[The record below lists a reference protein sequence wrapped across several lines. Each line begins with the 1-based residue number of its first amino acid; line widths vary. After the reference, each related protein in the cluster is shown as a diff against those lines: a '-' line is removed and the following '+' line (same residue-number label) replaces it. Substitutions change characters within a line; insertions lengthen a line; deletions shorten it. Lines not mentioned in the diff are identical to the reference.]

1 MQSLPFHLIRFG
13 LLLAMLFMQP
23 ALAGDMTLESLSSR
37 FPPPLHVQPKL
48 SDIPAWPIT
57 SELEPEG
64 GPIGYVF
71 ESIDLA
77 PIPGFEGTP
86 MNLLVAIDRKGNF
99 IDVAV
104 LRQHEP
110 VFLSGLGEVP
120 LNEFV
125 RQYAGK
131 NLRQDFTVAS
141 AYGNAKAGAGDNRV
155 VLDGV
160 TKATASVR
168 IVNQTVLA
176 AGLAVARSKLGFADP
191 GSRGPPAELRR
202 DIAETLDFA
211 TLVERG
217 LIGTLRVTHAEAE
230 KLFAGSEGE
239 GVDDEALANPD
250 GTLIELYVGYL
261 NLPTV
266 GRTVLGDARYGD
278 LMQKLEPGQ
287 HALWVAS
294 TGRDRLLDDS
304 FVPGTAPPKLQLTQG
319 GYPAEMRDLVFEH
332 PAPPGAPEFNSS
344 GVFRVYA
351 ASNLDPA
358 QAMQLTLTLTR
369 AKGIMLPR
377 ITNKSVSVDY
387 TLPDRY
393 FVYPPK
399 PLPEWLIAWQG
410 RWPDL
415 ALIGAALV
423 LLSAVLA
430 KPQWMARDA
439 RRLVWFRSAFL
450 LFTLV
455 FIGWYAQGQLSIV
468 QITGAIKT
476 LMAGQNLASFLYDP
490 VSLLIIAFT
499 LVSFFIWG
507 RGTFCGWLCPFGALQ
522 EFVAMAARKLRV
534 PQIRLPAKLAHVL
547 DRGRYR
553 DPAGSGRQRRLCPR
567 SGGHAG
573 RGGAV
578 QDGDHGRLRPHLA
591 LCGLGGRTAAGGRL
605 QLQVLLPLRVPAR
618 RCHGARRQAAPLRLA
633 RAARRMRQA
642 MPDLPP
648 SLRIRCHRPQRR
660 NPLRR
665 LLPVSGLRRHSR
677 RRKALR
683 AAIAV
688 CKEGP
693 HGETLPDSRS
703 GAGHKTL
710 TAALRRR
717 REKPAQFQRC
727 AALSSA
733 SRASTQRLPSGVSS
747 RFQKGARVFR

>member
-1 MQSLPFHLIRFG
+1 MQSLPFHLVRFG
-13 LLLAMLFMQP
+13 LLLLALFMQP

-64 GPIGYVF
+64 GPIAYVF

-125 RQYAGK
+125 RQYVGK

-168 IVNQTVLA
+168 IVNQSVLA

-191 GSRGPPAELRR
+191 GSRGPPAELRG

-239 GVDDEALANPD
+239 GVDDDALANPD

-266 GRTVLGDARYGD
+266 GRTILGEARYGD
-278 LMQKLEPGQ
+278 LMKKLEPGQ

-319 GYPAEMRDLVFEH
+319 GYPAEMRDLVFDH
-332 PAPPGAPEFNSS
+332 PAPAGAPEFNSS

-358 QAMQLTLTLTR
+358 QTMQLTLTLTR

-423 LLSAVLA
+423 LLSIVLA
-430 KPQWMARDA
+430 KPQWMARDP
-439 RRLVWFRSAFL
+439 RRLLWFRSSFL

-534 PQIRLPAKLAHVL
+534 PQIRLPAKLARVL
-547 DRGRYR
+547 DRGRYVILLVLVGSAAFAP
-553 DPAGSGRQRRLCPR
+553 DLAGTLVEVEPFKTAITVGFDRTWPYVAWAVGLLLAGAFSYKFFCRFVCPLGAAMVLGGKLRRFDWLARRAECGKPCQTCRHRCEYDAIDR
-567 SGGHAG
+567 SGEIRYDDCFQCLDCVGIHADAK
-573 RGGAV
+573 RCAPLLLYA
-578 QDGDHGRLRPHLA
+578 RK
-591 LCGLGGRTAAGGRL
+591 GRTVKPFPIPV
-605 QLQVLLPLRVPAR
+605 QVQGTKR
-618 RCHGARRQAAPLRLA
+618 
-633 RAARRMRQA
+633 
-642 MPDLPP
+642 
-648 SLRIRCHRPQRR
+648 
-660 NPLRR
+660 
-665 LLPVSGLRRHSR
+665 
-677 RRKALR
+677 
-683 AAIAV
+683 
-688 CKEGP
+688 
-693 HGETLPDSRS
+693 
-703 GAGHKTL
+703 
-710 TAALRRR
+710 
-717 REKPAQFQRC
+717 
-727 AALSSA
+727 
-733 SRASTQRLPSGVSS
+733 
-747 RFQKGARVFR
+747 

>member
-1 MQSLPFHLIRFG
+1 MRPLPFHLIRFG
-13 LLLAMLFMQP
+13 LLLAVLFMQP
-23 ALAGDMTLESLSSR
+23 ARAGDMTLESLSSR

-125 RQYAGK
+125 RQYAGR

-141 AYGNAKAGAGDNRV
+141 AYGNARAGAGDNRV

-191 GSRGPPAELRR
+191 GSRGPPAELRH

-217 LIGTLRVTHAEAE
+217 LIGTLRVTHGEAE
-230 KLFAGSEGE
+230 KLFAGTEGE
-239 GVDDEALANPD
+239 GVDDEALATPD
-250 GTLIELYVGYL
+250 GALIELYVGYL
-261 NLPTV
+261 NLPAV
-266 GRTVLGDARYGD
+266 GRTVLGDARYDD
-278 LMQKLEPGQ
+278 LMKKLEPGQ

-304 FVPGTAPPKLQLTQG
+304 FVPGTAPPRLQLTQG

-332 PAPPGAPEFNSS
+332 PAPAGAPEFNSS

-358 QAMQLTLTLTR
+358 QTMQLTLTLTR

-423 LLSAVLA
+423 LLSVVLA
-430 KPQWMARDA
+430 KPQWMAKDA
-439 RRLVWFRSAFL
+439 RRLVIFRSTFL

-522 EFVAMAARKLRV
+522 EFVAMAAHKLRV
-534 PQIRLPAKLAHVL
+534 PQIRLPAKLARLL
-547 DRGRYR
+547 DRGRYVILLGLVGSAAFAP
-553 DPAGSGRQRRLCPR
+553 DLAGSLVEVEPFKTAITVGFDRTWPYVAWAVGLLLAGAFSYKFFCRFVCPLGAAMVLGGKLRRFDWLARRAECGKPCQTCRHRCEYDAIDR
-567 SGGHAG
+567 SGEIRYDDCFQCLDCVGIHADEK
-573 RGGAV
+573 RCAP
-578 QDGDHGRLRPHLA
+578 QLLYARK
-591 LCGLGGRTAAGGRL
+591 GRTVKPFPIPV
-605 QLQVLLPLRVPAR
+605 QVQ
-618 RCHGARRQAAPLRLA
+618 GAER
-633 RAARRMRQA
+633 
-642 MPDLPP
+642 
-648 SLRIRCHRPQRR
+648 
-660 NPLRR
+660 
-665 LLPVSGLRRHSR
+665 
-677 RRKALR
+677 
-683 AAIAV
+683 
-688 CKEGP
+688 
-693 HGETLPDSRS
+693 
-703 GAGHKTL
+703 
-710 TAALRRR
+710 
-717 REKPAQFQRC
+717 
-727 AALSSA
+727 
-733 SRASTQRLPSGVSS
+733 
-747 RFQKGARVFR
+747 

>member
-1 MQSLPFHLIRFG
+1 MRSLTFDFIRFG
-13 LLLAMLFMQP
+13 LLLAALFMQP
-23 ALAGDMTLESLSSR
+23 ARAGDMTLDSLSSR

-125 RQYAGK
+125 RQYVGR

-191 GSRGPPAELRR
+191 GSRGPPAELRS

-217 LIGTLRVTHAEAE
+217 LVGTLRVTHAEAE
-230 KLFAGSEGE
+230 KLFAGSDGE
-239 GVDDEALANPD
+239 GVDDDALANPD
-250 GTLIELYVGYL
+250 STLIELYVGYL

-266 GRTVLGDARYGD
+266 GRTVLGDARYDD
-278 LMQKLEPGQ
+278 LMEKLEPGQ

-304 FVPGTAPPKLQLTQG
+304 FVPGTAPPKLSLTQG

-358 QAMQLTLTLTR
+358 QTMQLTLTLTR
-369 AKGIMLPR
+369 AKGVMLPR

-387 TLPDRY
+387 TLPDRF
-393 FVYPPK
+393 FVYPPR
-399 PLPEWLIAWQG
+399 PLPEWLLAWQG

-423 LLSAVLA
+423 LLSVVLA
-430 KPQWMARDA
+430 KPQRMAKDA
-439 RRLVWFRSAFL
+439 RRLLWFRSTFL

-476 LMAGQNLASFLYDP
+476 LMAGQSLKSFLYDP

-499 LVSFFIWG
+499 LISFFIWG

-522 EFVAMAARKLRV
+522 EFVAMAARKLHV
-534 PQIRLPAKLAHVL
+534 PQIRLPAKLARVL
-547 DRGRYR
+547 DRGRYMILLGLVGSAAFAPELASSLVEVEPFKTAITVGFDR
-553 DPAGSGRQRRLCPR
+553 TWPYVAWAVGLLLAGAFSYKFFCRFVCPLGAAMVLGGKLRRFDWLARRAECGKPCQTCRHRCEYDAIDR
-567 SGGHAG
+567 SGEIRYDDCFQCLDCVGIHADAK
-573 RGGAV
+573 RCAP
-578 QDGDHGRLRPHLA
+578 LLLYA
-591 LCGLGGRTAAGGRL
+591 KKGRTVKPFPVPV
-605 QLQVLLPLRVPAR
+605 QVQ
-618 RCHGARRQAAPLRLA
+618 GARR
-633 RAARRMRQA
+633 
-642 MPDLPP
+642 
-648 SLRIRCHRPQRR
+648 
-660 NPLRR
+660 
-665 LLPVSGLRRHSR
+665 
-677 RRKALR
+677 
-683 AAIAV
+683 
-688 CKEGP
+688 
-693 HGETLPDSRS
+693 
-703 GAGHKTL
+703 
-710 TAALRRR
+710 
-717 REKPAQFQRC
+717 
-727 AALSSA
+727 
-733 SRASTQRLPSGVSS
+733 
-747 RFQKGARVFR
+747 

>member
-217 LIGTLRVTHAEAE
+217 LIATLRVTHAEAE

-547 DRGRYR
+547 DRGRYVILLGLVGSAAFAP
-553 DPAGSGRQRRLCPR
+553 DLAGSLVEVEPFKTAITVGFDRTWPYVAWAVGLLLAGAFSYKFFCRFVCPLGAAMVLGGKLRRFDWLARRAECGKPCQTCRHRCEYDAIDR
-567 SGGHAG
+567 SGEIRYDDCFQCLDCVGIHADEK
-573 RGGAV
+573 RCAP
-578 QDGDHGRLRPHLA
+578 QLLYARK
-591 LCGLGGRTAAGGRL
+591 GRTVKPFPIPV
-605 QLQVLLPLRVPAR
+605 QVQGTR
-618 RCHGARRQAAPLRLA
+618 R
-633 RAARRMRQA
+633 
-642 MPDLPP
+642 
-648 SLRIRCHRPQRR
+648 
-660 NPLRR
+660 
-665 LLPVSGLRRHSR
+665 
-677 RRKALR
+677 
-683 AAIAV
+683 
-688 CKEGP
+688 
-693 HGETLPDSRS
+693 
-703 GAGHKTL
+703 
-710 TAALRRR
+710 
-717 REKPAQFQRC
+717 
-727 AALSSA
+727 
-733 SRASTQRLPSGVSS
+733 
-747 RFQKGARVFR
+747 

>member
-1 MQSLPFHLIRFG
+1 
-13 LLLAMLFMQP
+13 
-23 ALAGDMTLESLSSR
+23 
-37 FPPPLHVQPKL
+37 PPPLHVQPKL

-125 RQYAGK
+125 RQYAGR

-141 AYGNAKAGAGDNRV
+141 AYGNARAGAGDNRV

-191 GSRGPPAELRR
+191 GSRGPPAELRH

-217 LIGTLRVTHAEAE
+217 LIGTLRVTHGEAE
-230 KLFAGSEGE
+230 KLFAGTEGE
-239 GVDDEALANPD
+239 GVDDEALATPD
-250 GTLIELYVGYL
+250 GALIELYVGYL
-261 NLPTV
+261 NLPAV
-266 GRTVLGDARYGD
+266 GRTVLGDARYDD
-278 LMQKLEPGQ
+278 LMKKLEPGQ

-304 FVPGTAPPKLQLTQG
+304 FVPGTAPPRLQLTQG

-332 PAPPGAPEFNSS
+332 PAPAGAPEFNSS

-358 QAMQLTLTLTR
+358 QTMQLTLTLTR

-423 LLSAVLA
+423 LLSVVLA
-430 KPQWMARDA
+430 KPQWMAKDA
-439 RRLVWFRSAFL
+439 RRLVIFRSTFL

-522 EFVAMAARKLRV
+522 EFVAMAAHKLRV
-534 PQIRLPAKLAHVL
+534 PQIRLPAKLARLL
-547 DRGRYR
+547 DRGRYVILLGLVGSAAFAP
-553 DPAGSGRQRRLCPR
+553 DLAGSLVEVEPFKTAITVGFDRTWPYVAWAVGLLLAGAFSYKFFCRFVCPLGAAMVLGGKLRRFDWLARRAECGKPCQTCRHRCEYDAIDR
-567 SGGHAG
+567 SGEIRYDDCFQCLDCVGIHADEK
-573 RGGAV
+573 RCAP
-578 QDGDHGRLRPHLA
+578 QLLYARK
-591 LCGLGGRTAAGGRL
+591 GRTVKPFPIPV
-605 QLQVLLPLRVPAR
+605 QVQ
-618 RCHGARRQAAPLRLA
+618 GAER
-633 RAARRMRQA
+633 
-642 MPDLPP
+642 
-648 SLRIRCHRPQRR
+648 
-660 NPLRR
+660 
-665 LLPVSGLRRHSR
+665 
-677 RRKALR
+677 
-683 AAIAV
+683 
-688 CKEGP
+688 
-693 HGETLPDSRS
+693 
-703 GAGHKTL
+703 
-710 TAALRRR
+710 
-717 REKPAQFQRC
+717 
-727 AALSSA
+727 
-733 SRASTQRLPSGVSS
+733 
-747 RFQKGARVFR
+747 